1 MFFSATS
8 RCDNSLNT
16 CQCCAVLVTK
26 FQQCFAG
33 GFSAIPA
40 TAVMAPSE
48 RIKVLLQTA
57 EKGRY
62 KGMIDCGVHVLRE
75 GGVRS
80 LFKGTFATLL
90 RDVPGSIAW
99 FVRASRVAMLF
110 GDYYKCLFSHH
121 FLNSCCLVIFH
132 TGNL

>member
-1 MFFSATS
+1 MGQRVVRWAQP
-8 RCDNSLNT
+8 NT
-16 CQCCAVLVTK
+16 TGELSIAQK
-26 FQQCFAG
+26 CFAG

-57 EKGRY
+57 EKGKY
-62 KGMIDCGVHVLRE
+62 KGMVDCGMQVLRE

-90 RDVPGSIAW
+90 RDVPGTCW
-99 FVRASRVAMLF
+99 NSRSV
-110 GDYYKCLFSHH
+110 S
-121 FLNSCCLVIFH
+121 V
-132 TGNL
+132 

>member
-1 MFFSATS
+1 MGQRLVRYAQPTS
-8 RCDNSLNT
+8 GELT
-16 CQCCAVLVTK
+16 IPQK
-26 FQQCFAG
+26 CFAG

-57 EKGRY
+57 EKGKY
-62 KGMIDCGVHVLRE
+62 KGMIDCGMHVLRE

-90 RDVPGSIAW
+90 RDVPGSVCW
-99 FVRASRVAMLF
+99 F
-110 GDYYKCLFSHH
+110 G
-121 FLNSCCLVIFH
+121 
-132 TGNL
+132 

>member
-1 MFFSATS
+1 MSDPTISQSSFPLT
-8 RCDNSLNT
+8 RC
-16 CQCCAVLVTK
+16 
-26 FQQCFAG
+26 QCFAG

-57 EKGRY
+57 EKGKY

-99 FVRASRVAMLF
+99 FVRA
-110 GDYYKCLFSHH
+110 
-121 FLNSCCLVIFH
+121 
-132 TGNL
+132 TGG

>member
-1 MFFSATS
+1 MGQ
-8 RCDNSLNT
+8 R
-16 CQCCAVLVTK
+16 LVRWSDPSIGSQDLTIAQK
-26 FQQCFAG
+26 CFAG

-57 EKGRY
+57 EKGKY
-62 KGMIDCGVHVLRE
+62 KGMIDCGVHVFRE

-90 RDVPGSIAW
+90 RDVPGSVAW
-99 FVRASRVAMLF
+99 FVR
-110 GDYYKCLFSHH
+110 
-121 FLNSCCLVIFH
+121 LVV
-132 TGNL
+132 

>member
-1 MFFSATS
+1 
-8 RCDNSLNT
+8 
-16 CQCCAVLVTK
+16 
-26 FQQCFAG
+26 
-33 GFSAIPA
+33 
-40 TAVMAPSE
+40 MAPSE

-57 EKGRY
+57 EKGQY

-99 FVRASRVAMLF
+99 FVRHSRL
-110 GDYYKCLFSHH
+110 CLVLATICLV
-121 FLNSCCLVIFH
+121 FLNLFLDSCCLVIFLS
-132 TGNL
+132 GNV

>member
-1 MFFSATS
+1 MGQ
-8 RCDNSLNT
+8 R
-16 CQCCAVLVTK
+16 LVRWAQPSQTGELTIAQK
-26 FQQCFAG
+26 CFAG

-57 EKGRY
+57 EKGKY
-62 KGMIDCGVHVLRE
+62 KGMIDCGVHVFRE

-90 RDVPGSIAW
+90 RDVPGSV
-99 FVRASRVAMLF
+99 VRQSR
-110 GDYYKCLFSHH
+110 
-121 FLNSCCLVIFH
+121 FLTCM
-132 TGNL
+132 T